1 MPSPFPSPGPRVA
14 VSAFFAVTGFI
25 SASWITRIPAASS
38 KLDLD
43 TAQLGTL
50 LLFLGIGSIVAFQF
64 IGKIIERIG
73 SAHAAFLFGCM
84 YVLSLTL
91 LALSPNSLI
100 LGASL
105 FIYGFT
111 FGAVDVAMNAQGVG
125 VERMRKKPIMGS
137 LHGFFSLGALV
148 GSALS
153 GVVAQ
158 AGVGLVPHFIAFSAI
173 GLTCVL
179 WANSGQIADET
190 VPHHE
195 TSEKASRF
203 SLPPRVLWPLGVIA
217 FCGAV
222 DEGGMADW
230 SALFIHNELGGSEGV
245 AAFGF
250 MAFSTTMLIGRFAG
264 DRSHCRKV
272 RAGRGG
278 AGGKRGCV
286 CRDADRVD
294 AGRGD
299 DGGNRLRDH
308 GSGTLGRDS
317 RGLQCGGI
325 DSWHPQRTRR
335 GGRRDDRVCGFSGR
349 ASGTWIFGA
358 ALIAAIGTAG
368 SRRVAGDQLLL
379 RERPAAG
386 QNDCRSG
393 DSVVTFAGVGS
404 FTKMRAQLSRFRLS
418 FETATVA
425 RMRFAAGPG

>member
-1 MPSPFPSPGPRVA
+1 MPSPFPSPSPRVA

-190 VPHHE
+190 APHHE

-217 FCGAV
+217 FCGR
-222 DEGGMADW
+222 
-230 SALFIHNELGGSEGV
+230 SARAEWRTGAPCS
-245 AAFGF
+245 
-250 MAFSTTMLIGRFAG
+250 STT
-264 DRSHCRKV
+264 
-272 RAGRGG
+272 
-278 AGGKRGCV
+278 
-286 CRDADRVD
+286 
-294 AGRGD
+294 
-299 DGGNRLRDH
+299 
-308 GSGTLGRDS
+308 
-317 RGLQCGGI
+317 
-325 DSWHPQRTRR
+325 SW
-335 GGRRDDRVCGFSGR
+335 
-349 ASGTWIFGA
+349 A
-358 ALIAAIGTAG
+358 AAKG
-368 SRRVAGDQLLL
+368 
-379 RERPAAG
+379 
-386 QNDCRSG
+386 
-393 DSVVTFAGVGS
+393 
-404 FTKMRAQLSRFRLS
+404 
-418 FETATVA
+418 
-425 RMRFAAGPG
+425 

>member
-1 MPSPFPSPGPRVA
+1 LPSPFLSPSPRVA

-158 AGVGLVPHFIAFSAI
+158 AGIGLVPHFIAFSAI

-222 DEGGMADW
+222 GEGGMADW

-250 MAFSTTMLIGRFAG
+250 TAFSTTMLIGRFAG
-264 DRSHCRKV
+264 DRIVGKFGPDVVV
-272 RAGRGG
+272 RVASVVASAGMLIGLTPGGVTTAVIGFAIMGLGLSVVIPVVYSAAGSTPGIPSGRGVAAVATIG
-278 AGGKRGCV
+278 YAGFL
-286 CRDADRVD
+286 
-294 AGRGD
+294 AGPPA
-299 DGGNRLRDH
+299 
-308 GSGTLGRDS
+308 LGY
-317 RGLQCGGI
+317 L
-325 DSWHPQRTRR
+325 
-335 GGRRDDRVCGFSGR
+335 
-349 ASGTWIFGA
+349 
-358 ALIAAIGTAG
+358 
-368 SRRVAGDQLLL
+368 
-379 RERPAAG
+379 
-386 QNDCRSG
+386 
-393 DSVVTFAGVGS
+393 
-404 FTKMRAQLSRFRLS
+404 AQLSSLRSALLVVVVLLAINFFFANALQRGR
-418 FETATVA
+418 TTVE
-425 RMRFAAGPG
+425 AAIPS